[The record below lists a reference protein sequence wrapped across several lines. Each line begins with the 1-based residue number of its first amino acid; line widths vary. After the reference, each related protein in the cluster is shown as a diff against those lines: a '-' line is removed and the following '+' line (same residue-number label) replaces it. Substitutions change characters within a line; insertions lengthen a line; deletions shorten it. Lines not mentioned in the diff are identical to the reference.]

1 MPKAWRTQQSQ
12 DLYFRQAKKDGY
24 RARSAYKLLE
34 IDERFRLIRP
44 GITVLDLGAAPGS
57 WSQVV
62 VRQAQKCRVVAVDL
76 LALEPMPGVEFIR
89 GDITK
94 PECIA
99 QIQTA
104 IPGGANLVLC
114 DAAPNTSGIPLVDHA
129 GSIRLGVAALRI
141 AQQFL
146 EEGGAFVIKIFQGED
161 LPKFVKLTK
170 QSFQTVQVFRPQA
183 SRQESTEHYVV
194 CLRLRDRQ
202 SIAAIPRGTEWG

>member
-1 MPKAWRTQQSQ
+1 MPKAWRTQQTQ
-12 DLYFRQAKKDGY
+12 DRFFRQAKQDGY

-34 IDERFRLIRP
+34 INERFRLIRL

-62 VRQAQKCRVVAVDL
+62 VQHAPKCKVVAVDL
-76 LALEPMPGVEFIR
+76 LAMDPMPGVEIIR
-89 GDITK
+89 GDMTK

-99 QIQTA
+99 QIQA
-104 IPGGANLVLC
+104 ALSGGAHLVLC
-114 DAAPNTSGIPLVDHA
+114 DAAPNTSGIALVDHA

-146 EEGGAFVIKIFQGED
+146 KEGGAFVVKIFQGED
-161 LPKFVKLTK
+161 LNKFVKLTK
-170 QSFQTVQVFRPQA
+170 QYFQTVQIFRPQA

-202 SIAAIPRGTEWG
+202 SIAAIPREIE